1 VKRSIEG
8 CEVLMNP
15 FSQPKNYNEMLTKI
29 MVFNFCVSLV
39 FVAVVAHDWPTLW
52 NFLHP
57 SWLTFNVDVLGL
69 KNVPTAYLI
78 VAFLI
83 SLAARISKLHDKVS
97 DVFGIRGRFDLH
109 EILTPLAGGVGI
121 PVDFTLRERLIQR
134 RNQIMG
140 DIFYRYASSTDPAI
154 DKHLI
159 WKALDKW
166 SWFWICIEGT
176 TVGTVAF
183 ILLLSVGAFRSA
195 TFVGAIIFVGTLAAT
210 QINRACASAAQSE
223 VREILRDAQ
232 RCTYIEA
239 ALRAL

>member
-1 VKRSIEG
+1 
-8 CEVLMNP
+8 MNP

-29 MVFNFCVSLV
+29 MIFTFCISLV
-39 FVAVVAHDWPTLW
+39 FVAVVAHGWPTLW
-52 NFLHP
+52 NLLHP

-83 SLAARISKLHDKVS
+83 SLAARISKLHDRVS
-97 DVFGIRGRFDLH
+97 DLFGIRERFDLH

-121 PVDFTLRERLIQR
+121 PIDLTRRDRLIER
-134 RNQIMG
+134 RDQIMG
-140 DIFYRYASSTDPAI
+140 DIFYRYASSTNPAI

-159 WKALDKW
+159 WTALDKW

-183 ILLLSVGAFRSA
+183 ILLLSVSVFRSA
-195 TFVGAIIFVGTLAAT
+195 ASVGAIIFVATLTAT
-210 QINRACASAAQSE
+210 QINRACASAAHSQ
-223 VREILRDAQ
+223 VREILKDGQ
-232 RCTYIEA
+232 RRTDIEA

>member
-1 VKRSIEG
+1 
-8 CEVLMNP
+8 MNP

-29 MVFNFCVSLV
+29 MIFTFCISLV

-52 NFLHP
+52 NLLHP

-83 SLAARISKLHDKVS
+83 SLAARISKLHDRVS
-97 DVFGIRGRFDLH
+97 DLFGIRERFDLH

-121 PVDFTLRERLIQR
+121 PIDLNRRNRLIER
-134 RNQIMG
+134 RDQIMG
-140 DIFYRYASSTDPAI
+140 DIFYRYASSTNPSI

-159 WKALDKW
+159 WTALDKW

-183 ILLLSVGAFRSA
+183 VLLLSVGVFRSA
-195 TFVGAIIFVGTLAAT
+195 AFVGAIIFVATLAAT
-210 QINRACASAAQSE
+210 QVNRTCASAAHSQ
-223 VREILRDAQ
+223 VREILRDPQ
-232 RCTYIEA
+232 RRTDIEA